1 MFIAVEMVPNNM
13 AGHPITYG
21 KTTTAQ
27 LNLTGYA
34 PFDSPANFHEPCK
47 IDYTN
52 DAQIDDKSVTE
63 CWLGD
68 EAVGVSQVSRNSN

>member
-1 MFIAVEMVPNNM
+1 MFIAVEMVPNDL

-21 KTTTAQ
+21 TTTTAQ

-34 PFDSPANFHEPCK
+34 PFNSSSNYHEPCK

-68 EAVGVSQVSRNSN
+68 EAVGNRKCPRMS